1 MGFDDL
7 KGRIFIVKTAEASAK
22 HSRCDIVTFHGS
34 ADKVEILCKRYT
46 DGKYENGTISGGTG
60 DDAYTIDVTEVG
72 TNRQIDLKPGSPK
85 GSGGKVGGSWTA
97 DDMPPGPA
105 NG

>member
-1 MGFDDL
+1 
-7 KGRIFIVKTAEASAK
+7 
-22 HSRCDIVTFHGS
+22 
-34 ADKVEILCKRYT
+34 
-46 DGKYENGTISGGTG
+46 
-60 DDAYTIDVTEVG
+60 VG

-97 DDMPPGPA
+97 DDMLPGPA